1 MMGYGMA
8 PGRPMGFGHGAPRK
22 FVPFAKKKASPVKFI
37 AGQEETLF
45 GAYW

>member
-1 MMGYGMA
+1 
-8 PGRPMGFGHGAPRK
+8 MGFGHGAPRK